1 LVKMKKEKGFTLLE
15 AVVGVGIMALIVS
28 ALAITTTTLLLNH
41 GRAAEQNVALPQ
53 VQNAGYW
60 ITRDVQTARNITT
73 TAPNGFPLNIK
84 VPVDMDP
91 VNDNTVIYSFAGN
104 KLKRALYN
112 STPTLISQTFI
123 ADYIDIANTTFSILD
138 PDTGLYKLTVTAV
151 RDRGGVTM
159 SYEVGQRLSP
169 GAES

>member
-1 LVKMKKEKGFTLLE
+1 MVKMNKEKGFTLLE
-15 AVVGVGIMALIVS
+15 AVIGVGIMALVVG
-28 ALAITTTTLLLNH
+28 ALATTTTTLLLNH

-60 ITRDVQTARNITT
+60 ITRDVQTARNVTA
-73 TAPNGFPLNIK
+73 TAPNGFPLSIK

-91 VNDNTVIYSFAGN
+91 DNDNTVIYSFAGH
-104 KLKRALYN
+104 KLMRTLYD
-112 STPTLISQTFI
+112 STPTLISQSLI
-123 ADYIDIANTTFSILD
+123 ADYIDTGNTIFSVLD
-138 PDTGLYKLTVTAV
+138 PDTGLYKLAVTAV

-169 GAES
+169 GES

>member
-1 LVKMKKEKGFTLLE
+1 MKKEKGFTLLE

-104 KLKRALYN
+104 KLKRELYD

-138 PDTGLYKLTVTAV
+138 PDTGFYKLTVTAV
-151 RDRGGVTM
+151 RNRGGVTM
-159 SYEVGQRLSP
+159 SYEIGQRLSP